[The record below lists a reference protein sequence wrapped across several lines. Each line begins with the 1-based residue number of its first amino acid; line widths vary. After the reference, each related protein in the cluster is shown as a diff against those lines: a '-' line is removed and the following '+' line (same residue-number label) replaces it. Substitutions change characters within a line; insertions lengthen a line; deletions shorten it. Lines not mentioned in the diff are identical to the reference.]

1 MASQGLDNEAGSH
14 AVKEARSA
22 LRQNLGAGFA
32 DQAPH
37 LRTVLGNLPIL
48 GPRAPALQARP
59 MDKAERLNTEGVIGY
74 LTADTWL
81 QNTADAT
88 AGPVAISDET
98 DLLVVTFAMHVYSY
112 SYVEVQ
118 VTIARVGEDE
128 FLCWRSTV
136 GQGMGLGG

>member
-1 MASQGLDNEAGSH
+1 MASQGLDNEAGSR
-14 AVKEARSA
+14 AVEESKSA
-22 LRQNLGAGFA
+22 LKQNLGAGFA

-37 LRTVLGNLPIL
+37 LRTVLENLPIL
-48 GPRAPALQARP
+48 HPRAPALLARP
-59 MDKAERLNTEGVIGY
+59 VDKADRLNAEGVIGY
-74 LTADTWL
+74 LTADTWVK
-81 QNTADAT
+81 NTADAT

-98 DLLVVTFAMHVYSY
+98 DLLVVTFAMQVYSY

-136 GQGMGLGG
+136 G